1 MWKFIQN
8 QTPPPLTRNLLGRGS
23 ALTMEI
29 SSMFADYGQP
39 SQPARPSF
47 VEIPNPRV
55 TTTIGRME
63 VTDVRSQSVTGR
75 LLDNR
80 DNLIQED
87 GQPVYICVRK
97 HEILCS
103 TERANMMSWWEL
115 REQAIAGHTTPRK
128 YSLESLINRLDGLKL
143 DELYAVRTFVCLE
156 ADPFQAY
163 SGSVNNDLS
172 HLQAWFPTVRVLD
185 RVEQNQLASALCW
198 RISSESNAPTAPTP
212 GDGRD
217 DR

>member
-8 QTPPPLTRNLLGRGS
+8 QTPPPLTRNLLGRDV

-55 TTTIGRME
+55 TTTMGRME
-63 VTDVRSQSVTGR
+63 VTDVRSETVTGR
-75 LLDNR
+75 LLDDR

-87 GQPVYICVRK
+87 GHPVYLCVRK
-97 HEILCS
+97 AEILCP

-115 REQAIAGHTTPRK
+115 GEQALTPYTAPRK
-128 YSLESLINRLDGLKL
+128 YSIESLINRLDGLKL
-143 DELYAVRTFVCLE
+143 DELYALRTLVSLE
-156 ADPFQAY
+156 SDPFQAY
-163 SGSVNNDLS
+163 SGTVNSDLS
-172 HLQAWFPTVRVLD
+172 HLQLWFPTVQVLD

-198 RISSESNAPTAPTP
+198 RIASDSNAPTAPTP
-212 GDGRD
+212 GDGRND
-217 DR
+217 

>member
-1 MWKFIQN
+1 
-8 QTPPPLTRNLLGRGS
+8 
-23 ALTMEI
+23 
-29 SSMFADYGQP
+29 MFADYGQP

-55 TTTIGRME
+55 TTATGRME
-63 VTDVRSQSVTGR
+63 VTDVRPETVTGR
-75 LLDNR
+75 LLDDR

-103 TERANMMSWWEL
+103 TERADVMSWWEL
-115 REQAIAGHTTPRK
+115 EEQAVAGHAAPRK
-128 YSLESLINRLDGLKL
+128 YSLESLINRLDGLNL
-143 DELYAVRTFVCLE
+143 DELYTLRTFVCLE
-156 ADPFQAY
+156 SDPFQAY
-163 SGSVNNDLS
+163 SGTVNSDLS

-198 RISSESNAPTAPTP
+198 RISSESNAPTAPAR
-212 GDGRD
+212 GDGRND
-217 DR
+217 

>member
-1 MWKFIQN
+1 
-8 QTPPPLTRNLLGRGS
+8 
-23 ALTMEI
+23 
-29 SSMFADYGQP
+29 MFAEYGQP
-39 SQPARPSF
+39 SQPAEPSF

-63 VTDVRSQSVTGR
+63 VTDIRLETVTGR
-75 LLDNR
+75 LLDDR
-80 DNLIQED
+80 DNPLEED
-87 GQPVYICVRK
+87 GQPVYIGVRK

-103 TERANMMSWWEL
+103 TERANMMSWWQLE
-115 REQAIAGHTTPRK
+115 EQAIARYTTPRK
-128 YSLESLINRLDGLKL
+128 YSLESLINRLDGLNL
-143 DELYAVRTFVCLE
+143 DELYTLRTFVCLE
-156 ADPFQAY
+156 SDPFQAY

-172 HLQAWFPTVRVLD
+172 HLQAWFPTVRVLS

-198 RISSESNAPTAPTP
+198 RIVSECNALIAPIP

>member
-8 QTPPPLTRNLLGRGS
+8 QAPPPLTRNLLGRGS

-55 TTTIGRME
+55 TTTMGRME
-63 VTDVRSQSVTGR
+63 VTDVRPETVTGR
-75 LLDNR
+75 LLDDQ

-87 GQPVYICVRK
+87 GNPVYICVRK

-115 REQAIAGHTTPRK
+115 REQAITGHTTPRK
-128 YSLESLINRLDGLKL
+128 YSLESLINRLDGLNL
-143 DELYAVRTFVCLE
+143 DELYAVRTFVSLE

-172 HLQAWFPTVRVLD
+172 HLQAWFPTVRVLE
-185 RVEQNQLASALCW
+185 RVEQNQLASALVQAN
-198 RISSESNAPTAPTP
+198 S
-212 GDGRD
+212 
-217 DR
+217 

>member
-1 MWKFIQN
+1 
-8 QTPPPLTRNLLGRGS
+8 
-23 ALTMEI
+23 
-29 SSMFADYGQP
+29 MFADYGQP
-39 SQPARPSF
+39 SQAAQPSF

-55 TTTIGRME
+55 TTTMGRME
-63 VTDVRSQSVTGR
+63 VTDVRSETVTGR
-75 LLDNR
+75 LLDDQ

-97 HEILCS
+97 LEILCS
-103 TERANMMSWWEL
+103 TERANMMSWWQL
-115 REQAIAGHTTPRK
+115 GEQAITGYTTPRK
-128 YSLESLINRLDGLKL
+128 YSLESLINRLDGLNL
-143 DELYAVRTFVCLE
+143 DELYALRTFVCLE

-172 HLQAWFPTVRVLD
+172 HLQAWFPTVRVLC

-198 RISSESNAPTAPTP
+198 RIASDSNASIAPSP